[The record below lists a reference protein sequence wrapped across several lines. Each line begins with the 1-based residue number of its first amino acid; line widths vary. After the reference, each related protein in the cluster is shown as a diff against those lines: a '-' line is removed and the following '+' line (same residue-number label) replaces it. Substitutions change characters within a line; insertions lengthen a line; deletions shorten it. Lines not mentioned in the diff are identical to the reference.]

1 MAEISCQGS
10 FAEASSVKPVRAN
23 PLALAQGLMMGE
35 LDVCD
40 FRGLPQVTV
49 NTLEERLKNQII
61 GEERRAVDLI
71 EDLRDGKAN
80 RHFVEAANNGFP
92 EGQPRSDYII
102 DAQLK
107 SIITEFART
116 DDKHATAPEFIGKV
130 EERIGEMRDNAAD
143 WLRVLRG
150 EDLSAVTPAVDT
162 DFAMQGQRAAV
173 TKSTFG

>member
-1 MAEISCQGS
+1 MGEISCQGS

-23 PLALAQGLMMGE
+23 PLALAQGLLQGE

-61 GEERRAVDLI
+61 GEERRTVDLI

-80 RHFVEAANNGFP
+80 RHLVEAANNGFP
-92 EGQPRSDYII
+92 EGQPRSDHIQ

-107 SIITEFART
+107 AIVTEFAGVE
-116 DDKHATAPEFIGKV
+116 DKAGRAAEFIGKA
-130 EERIGEMRDNAAD
+130 EERIGEMQDTAAD
-143 WLRVLRG
+143 WLKVLRG
-150 EDLSAVTPAVDT
+150 EDLSAVTPAVET
-162 DFAMQGQRAAV
+162 DVAMQGQRPSV

>member
-80 RHFVEAANNGFP
+80 KHFVAAANNGFP
-92 EGQPRSDYII
+92 EGQPRSDYLI

-107 SIITEFART
+107 GIITEFART
-116 DDKHATAPEFIGKV
+116 DDKHAAAPEFIGKV
-130 EERIGEMRDNAAD
+130 EERIGEMNDNAVD
-143 WLRVLRG
+143 WLKVLRG
-150 EDLSAVTPAVDT
+150 EDLSAVTPAADADV
-162 DFAMQGQRAAV
+162 ASVRQRPAV
-173 TKSTFG
+173 TGSSLG